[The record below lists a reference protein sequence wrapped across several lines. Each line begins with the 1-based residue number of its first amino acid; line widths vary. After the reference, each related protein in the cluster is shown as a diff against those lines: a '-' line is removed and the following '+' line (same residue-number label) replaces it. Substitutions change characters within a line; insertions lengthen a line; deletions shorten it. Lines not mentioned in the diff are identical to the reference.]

1 MILVKL
7 ESFNTEQKQIKHQEF
22 EYKDSMPIKGIE
34 EIMIDHIIE
43 NRKTLIC
50 LGQTIL
56 CMWKNNEPI
65 YQKPFDPYG
74 NLLESQ

>member
-1 MILVKL
+1 
-7 ESFNTEQKQIKHQEF
+7 
-22 EYKDSMPIKGIE
+22 MPIKGIE

-56 CMWKNNEPI
+56 YMWKNNEHI

-74 NLLESQ
+74 NLLGSQ